1 MKLLEKRFMKPELP
15 IEPKSTKTVTE
26 ALLEAERGHW
36 LDCPYASLSLRV
48 AAVLL
53 DLIFIYLVSHGLDR
67 LFESLGM
74 HGPNLLPQSK
84 ALFSPFLLGFF
95 QLFLKL
101 SFFSL
106 YLVWSVCF
114 LGGTLGKLLLG
125 LRVVNSDTGHFLSF
139 SAAVLRFLLVLFTNI
154 VSLAVV
160 MTRPDRK
167 GLHDL
172 WCKSAV
178 KKIRGMK

>member
-1 MKLLEKRFMKPELP
+1 M
-15 IEPKSTKTVTE
+15 TE

-36 LDCPYASLSLRV
+36 LDCPNAALSLRI

-53 DLIFIYLVSHGLDR
+53 DLIFIYLASHGLNR

-84 ALFSPFLLGFF
+84 ALFSPFFLGFLE
-95 QLFLKL
+95 LFLRL
-101 SFFSL
+101 SFLAL
-106 YLVWSVCF
+106 YLIWSVCF

-125 LRVVNSDTGHFLSF
+125 LRVVNSETGHFLSF
-139 SAAVLRFLLVLFTNI
+139 GKSVLRFGLVLFTNM
-154 VSLAVV
+154 VSLAVA
-160 MTRPDRK
+160 MTRPDGK

-172 WCKSAV
+172 WCRSTV